1 MSDHHDEKPHLPAPS
16 LWPIGFAIGIACV
29 LVGLVVSWPA
39 VAIGAV
45 ITAIFGFLWIRD
57 VSRDMGGAP
66 DVEPAEVDV
75 ADRPSA
81 GVPAAGQSTGA
92 AFDEPGIES
101 ASDEEVRTY
110 GRAGFLTAAT
120 IGAGAV
126 VGGLIAVPS
135 LGFAVL
141 PSFTEGLPEDIDLG
155 PLTNFPEGQFV
166 VTTYLENA
174 EAGGVTRRTAYVRNN
189 GQVEGEPSFTIL
201 FSRCVHLGCPIQPQG
216 PPVGEKKTYGDVT
229 LEGVQPAGFGC
240 PCHGGAYDTE
250 GNRTAGPPVR
260 ALDRFKYS
268 IRNGNLILGEA
279 YSVGT
284 VEGTG
289 AEAQIAAYDLAAPGV
304 HVDGLEAWLYPIP
317 VPRGSG

>member
-1 MSDHHDEKPHLPAPS
+1 MSDHHDEKPHVPAPS
-16 LWPIGFAIGIACV
+16 LWPVGFAIGIACV

-45 ITAIFGFLWIRD
+45 ITLIFGFLWIRD
-57 VSRDMGGAP
+57 VSRDMSPAP
-66 DVEPAEVDV
+66 EIEPAEAEV
-75 ADRPSA
+75 ADRPATGAPLA
-81 GVPAAGQSTGA
+81 GGA
-92 AFDEPGIES
+92 AFGEQGIE
-101 ASDEEVRTY
+101 AAEEDEVRTY

-120 IGAGAV
+120 IGVGAA
-126 VGGLIAVPS
+126 VGGLVAIPS

-155 PLTNFPEGQFV
+155 PISNFPEGQFM
-166 VTTYLENA
+166 VTTYLEDA
-174 EAGGVTRRTAYVRNN
+174 EAGGVTRRTAYIRNN
-189 GQVEGEPSFTIL
+189 GPLDGEPSFTIL

-216 PPVGEKKTYGDVT
+216 PPVGEQKTYKDVT

-260 ALDRFKYS
+260 SLDRFEYS
-268 IRNGNLILGEA
+268 IRDGNLILGKG
-279 YSVGT
+279 YSVGN

-304 HVDGLEAWLYPIP
+304 HVDGISAWLYPIP